1 MSAIVALARI
11 ECAAAPTATSDEVIR
26 LAVIKRLSWINRMRP
41 A

>member
-1 MSAIVALARI
+1 MSAIVTSARI
-11 ECAAAPTATSDEVIR
+11 VRAAAPTGTSDEVIR